1 MNGYDITLRSI
12 TPAQRAQGLLQ
23 KNGIP
28 VRLQRT
34 PRWMEAQ
41 GCGYRLHLESPQLA
55 SAVEILNRHQIPY
68 RKIYQYQADGSAR
81 EVSP

>member
-23 KNGIP
+23 KHGIS

-41 GCGYRLHLESPQLA
+41 GCGYRLHLPSHQLA
-55 SAVEILNRHQIPY
+55 SALEILNRHQIPY
-68 RKIYQYQADGSAR
+68 RKIYQYQSDGSVQ